1 MEKKM
6 YQKPNAER
14 VFFSVQ
20 DELMDTGTV
29 GPSGKGTITPEP
41 PSWGNDSTFLPNGKI
56 EP

>member
-29 GPSGKGTITPEP
+29 GPSGNGTITPEP
-41 PSWGNDSTFLPNGKI
+41 PWGSKESTYLPNGQI
-56 EP
+56 AP